1 MAILSNVSSYQR
13 YIDRINEYRALKS
26 KDQRYSDIQ
35 ARAEVLQNEL
45 TSRND
50 KEIFFYLLL
59 GICVLS
65 LVVGAICIYLSHLLI
80 GLILVLSPFIG
91 WYVYSTT
98 MKGEIKVQRELAEKN
113 KNDIQEKILT
123 QVQYLIQGVHIK
135 LTRMNLVRFVYMS
148 LFPFLMLGILLIVKS
163 QIEINLIMLLV
174 IAIAMG
180 SLFWYFYFKNE
191 VDEMT
196 YQQKELEEYESALLL
211 ESTNL

>member
-80 GLILVLSPFIG
+80 GLILVLSPFIA